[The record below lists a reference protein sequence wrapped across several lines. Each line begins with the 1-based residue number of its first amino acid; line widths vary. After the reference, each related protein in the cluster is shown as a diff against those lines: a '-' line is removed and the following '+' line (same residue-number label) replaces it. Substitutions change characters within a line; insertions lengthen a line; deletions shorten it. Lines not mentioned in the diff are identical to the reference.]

1 MFRNGEKQPKKLCLQ
16 TRLQTHLPT
25 LSSSYAKILGEIFS
39 RGRFLKWVKT
49 KSKRRR
55 KEKRKTEL

>member
-25 LSSSYAKILGEIFS
+25 LSNINV
-39 RGRFLKWVKT
+39 GRRVCTTLIKGCGPSLRVNNP
-49 KSKRRR
+49 
-55 KEKRKTEL
+55 